1 MKRNQ
6 RGFTIV
12 ELVIVIA
19 VIAILAAVLIPTF
32 TSLINKANISA
43 DQQAVRQMN
52 TALAIDEAENGRA
65 ETVEQAL
72 DVLNKAGY
80 KANEY
85 IALADGYQFY
95 WDQSTNRVVL
105 YNNNGNKIEY
115 PEDAAEKYKDY
126 KDEFSLNFKTL
137 NINEYVTLDKTPS
150 GSPIDSAEAL
160 KEVLKSAATF
170 QTVKIAGDISM
181 TAAEFQANYSE
192 SKSTNID
199 LNEKTLSL
207 TNSDLIISDD
217 NKVTLTNGS
226 VNGSFSV
233 SGAGRLS
240 LDQVKVTGFVGDDG
254 VWIGG
259 EAAEII
265 IKDSEIIVEN
275 GFGIN
280 TNASSS
286 ENYGV
291 NGTISDSVIKTTKGK
306 DGTDDNL
313 AVLLNVRG
321 SLTFENCDIE
331 GGRQAVVCRAGT
343 ATFRNCRINGRGWI
357 PTPDYDQNEYNRSL
371 EEYSWDQ
378 GNRLTT
384 GVIVMGA
391 KQSASSGYIGD
402 AVVNL
407 YDCIITGENNAP
419 LVYLAGTGKP
429 STATRLNWSGGTQ
442 LTVGENLR
450 YFRYLTVE
458 KGTVVCKAGDIL
470 VNGTAINADAQN
482 WAAA

>member
-85 IALADGYQFY
+85 IALADGYQFF

-192 SKSTNID
+192 TKSTNID

-207 TNSDLIISDD
+207 TGNSLQIVDD

-226 VNGSFSV
+226 VNGSLSV

-240 LDQVKVTGFVGDDG
+240 LDQVEVTGLSGNYG

-259 EAAEII
+259 EAAEIN
-265 IKDSEIIVEN
+265 IKDSVIV
-275 GFGIN
+275 GDVYGIT
-280 TNASSS
+280 TNAGTAA
-286 ENYGV
+286 NYGV
-291 NGTISDSVIKTTKGK
+291 NGTISGTVIKTEETES
-306 DGTDDNL
+306 DDNT
-313 AVLLNVRG
+313 AILLNVRG
-321 SLTFENCDIE
+321 ALTFENCDIE

-357 PTPDYDQNEYNRSL
+357 PDSSNTSEYPYSQEQNA
-371 EEYSWDQ
+371 WGD
-378 GNRLTT
+378 GNRVATAAIT
-384 GVIVMGA
+384 MGA
-391 KQSASSGYIGD
+391 KQAAGSSTGGYIGD
-402 AVVNL
+402 AVINL
-407 YDCIITGENNAP
+407 YNCTVTSENGVP
-419 LVYLAGTGKP
+419 LVYLAGTGKL

>member
-192 SKSTNID
+192 TKSTNID

-207 TNSDLIISDD
+207 TGNSLQIVDD

-226 VNGSFSV
+226 VNGSLSV

-240 LDQVKVTGFVGDDG
+240 LDQVEVTGLSGNYG

-259 EAAEII
+259 EAAEIN
-265 IKDSEIIVEN
+265 IKDSVIV
-275 GFGIN
+275 GDVYGIT
-280 TNASSS
+280 TNAGTAA
-286 ENYGV
+286 NYGV
-291 NGTISDSVIKTTKGK
+291 NGTISGTVIKTEETES
-306 DGTDDNL
+306 DDNT
-313 AVLLNVRG
+313 AILLNVRG
-321 SLTFENCDIE
+321 SLSFENCDIE

-357 PTPDYDQNEYNRSL
+357 PDSSNTSEYPYSQEQNA
-371 EEYSWDQ
+371 WGD
-378 GNRLTT
+378 GNRVATAAIT
-384 GVIVMGA
+384 MGA
-391 KQSASSGYIGD
+391 KQAAGSSTGGYIGD
-402 AVVNL
+402 AVINL
-407 YDCIITGENNAP
+407 YNCTVTSENGVP
-419 LVYLAGTGKP
+419 LVYLAGTGKL

>member
-137 NINEYVTLDKTPS
+137 NINEYVILDKTPS

-192 SKSTNID
+192 TKSTNID

-207 TNSDLIISDD
+207 TGNSLQIVDD

-226 VNGSFSV
+226 VNGSLSV

-240 LDQVKVTGFVGDDG
+240 LDQVEVTGLSGNYG

-259 EAAEII
+259 EAAEIN
-265 IKDSEIIVEN
+265 IKDSVIV
-275 GFGIN
+275 GDVYGIT
-280 TNASSS
+280 TNAGTAA
-286 ENYGV
+286 NYGV
-291 NGTISDSVIKTTKGK
+291 NGTISGTVIKTEETES
-306 DGTDDNL
+306 DDNT
-313 AVLLNVRG
+313 AILLNVRG
-321 SLTFENCDIE
+321 SLSFENCDIE

-357 PTPDYDQNEYNRSL
+357 PDSSNTSEYPYSQEQNA
-371 EEYSWDQ
+371 WGD
-378 GNRLTT
+378 GNRVATAAIT
-384 GVIVMGA
+384 MGA
-391 KQSASSGYIGD
+391 KQAAGSSTGGYIGD
-402 AVVNL
+402 AVINL
-407 YDCIITGENNAP
+407 YNCTVTSENGVP
-419 LVYLAGTGKP
+419 LVYLAGTGKL

>member
-192 SKSTNID
+192 TKSTNID

-207 TNSDLIISDD
+207 TGNSLQIVDD

-226 VNGSFSV
+226 VNGSLSV

-240 LDQVKVTGFVGDDG
+240 LDQVEVTGLSGNYG

-259 EAAEII
+259 EAAEIN
-265 IKDSEIIVEN
+265 IKDSVIV
-275 GFGIN
+275 GDVYGIT
-280 TNASSS
+280 TNAGTAA
-286 ENYGV
+286 NYGV
-291 NGTISDSVIKTTKGK
+291 NGTISGTVIKTEETES
-306 DGTDDNL
+306 DDNT
-313 AVLLNVRG
+313 AILLNVRG
-321 SLTFENCDIE
+321 SLSFENCDIE

-357 PTPDYDQNEYNRSL
+357 PDSSNTSEYPYSQEQNA
-371 EEYSWDQ
+371 WGD
-378 GNRLTT
+378 GNRVATAAIT
-384 GVIVMGA
+384 MGA
-391 KQSASSGYIGD
+391 
-402 AVVNL
+402 
-407 YDCIITGENNAP
+407 
-419 LVYLAGTGKP
+419 
-429 STATRLNWSGGTQ
+429 
-442 LTVGENLR
+442 
-450 YFRYLTVE
+450 
-458 KGTVVCKAGDIL
+458 
-470 VNGTAINADAQN
+470 
-482 WAAA
+482 

>member
-52 TALAIDEAENGRA
+52 TAQAIDEAENGRA

-150 GSPIDSAEAL
+150 GSPIDSAAAL

-170 QTVKIAGDISM
+170 QTIKIAGDISM

-192 SKSTNID
+192 TKSTNID

-226 VNGSFSV
+226 VNGSLRV
-233 SGAGRLS
+233 LGAGRLS
-240 LDQVKVTGFVGDDG
+240 LDQVKVTGRPNELG

-265 IKDSEIIVEN
+265 IKDSEIV
-275 GFGIN
+275 GDVYGI
-280 TNASSS
+280 TTSA
-286 ENYGV
+286 ETAANYGV
-291 NGTISDSVIKTTKGK
+291 NGTISGTVIKTEETES
-306 DGTDDNL
+306 DDNT
-313 AVLLNVRG
+313 AILLNVRG
-321 SLTFENCDIE
+321 ALTFENCDIE

-357 PTPDYDQNEYNRSL
+357 PDSSNTSEYPYSQEQNA
-371 EEYSWDQ
+371 WGD
-378 GNRLTT
+378 GNRVATAAIT
-384 GVIVMGA
+384 MGA
-391 KQSASSGYIGD
+391 KQAAGSSTGGYIGD
-402 AVVNL
+402 AVINL
-407 YDCIITGENNAP
+407 YNCTVTSENGVP